1 MGSGQQQGQSKG
13 EVTPGGFV
21 LYSERMQPDR
31 RQFLAAAAN
40 AALPVSASETVDF
53 SRLRAE
59 FPWADKQLFLN
70 PAGWHPM
77 PVRAA
82 EAMRRYLEFK
92 VNGPNDGRG
101 EWAAGHQDLAKARFA
116 RLINADVDEISF
128 VQSTLMGENI
138 AGLGL
143 GLASNQGNVVT
154 DELHY
159 EGSLYM
165 YRTLEKQG
173 LELRIVRR
181 KDNRIDPQDVDAAV
195 NRKTKLVACSLI
207 SYQNGVRA
215 DVKALARI
223 AHASGAY
230 LYADVIQGA
239 GAVPIDVRALDLDF
253 CACSGYKWLMG
264 DRGLGYLYV
273 RRALQ
278 ERVLRRTMYGDRQFE
293 KFQYHMFPYDQPGPR
308 PASWA
313 PRHGA
318 GSLYEVGNIA
328 NIVAAGHAES
338 LQFILDTGVD
348 RIQAY
353 VKPMVDR
360 LRKEMPRLGY
370 PCLTPEDTPSPTSA
384 FVVERPDA
392 LRAKLARRNIDA
404 KVEWNQTRVSCS
416 IYHDMADI
424 ERFLDAVA

>member
-1 MGSGQQQGQSKG
+1 MQS
-13 EVTPGGFV
+13 
-21 LYSERMQPDR
+21 DR
-31 RQFLAAAAN
+31 RRFLASAAAIAVP
-40 AALPVSASETVDF
+40 AAARTTLDF
-53 SRLRAE
+53 AKIRSE

-77 PVRAA
+77 RVQTA

-101 EWAAGHQDLAKARFA
+101 EWATGHQDRAKVAFA
-116 RLINADVDEISF
+116 QLINADPDEISF

-138 AGLGL
+138 VGLGL

-159 EGSLYM
+159 EGSIYM

-173 LELRIVRR
+173 LELRIVKR
-181 KDNRIDPQDVDAAV
+181 KDNRIDPNDVDAAV
-195 NRKTKLVACSLI
+195 NRKTRLVACSLI

-215 DVKALARI
+215 DVKALAQI
-223 AHASGAY
+223 AHANGAY
-230 LYADVIQGA
+230 VYADVIQGA
-239 GAVPIDVRALDLDF
+239 GAVPIDVKALDLDF

-273 RRALQ
+273 RRALHGK
-278 ERVLRRTMYGDRQFE
+278 VLRRTMYGDRQFD
-293 KFQYHMFPYDQPGPR
+293 KFQYHMFPYDPPGQR
-308 PASWA
+308 PASWT
-313 PRHGA
+313 PRTGA
-318 GSLYEVGNIA
+318 GSFYEVGNIA

-338 LQFILDTGVD
+338 IRFILDLGID

-370 PCLTPEDTPSPTSA
+370 PCLTPEDTPGPTSA
-384 FVVERPDA
+384 FVVEKPEQ
-392 LRAKLARRNIDA
+392 LKAKLARRNIDA

-416 IYHDMADI
+416 VYHNMGDI
-424 ERFLDAVA
+424 DRFLEAVG

>member
-1 MGSGQQQGQSKG
+1 MKS
-13 EVTPGGFV
+13 
-21 LYSERMQPDR
+21 DR
-31 RQFLAAAAN
+31 RRFLASAAAL
-40 AALPVSASETVDF
+40 AVPAPASSEPDF
-53 SRLRAE
+53 AKIRSE
-59 FPWADKQLFLN
+59 FPWTGNQLFLN

-77 PVRAA
+77 RIQTAD
-82 EAMRRYLEFK
+82 AMRHYLDFK
-92 VNGPNDGRG
+92 LSGPGDGRG
-101 EWAAGHQDLAKARFA
+101 EWAGGHQDQAKAAFA
-116 RLINADVDEISF
+116 QLINADTAEISF
-128 VQSTLMGENI
+128 AQSTLMGENI
-138 AGLGL
+138 VGLGL

-173 LELRIVRR
+173 LELRIVRC
-181 KDNRIDPQDVDAAV
+181 KDNRIDPRDVDAAV
-195 NRKTKLVACSLI
+195 NRKTRLIATSLI

-215 DVKALARI
+215 DIKALAGV
-223 AHASGAY
+223 AHANGAY

-239 GAVPIDVRALDLDF
+239 GAVPIDVKALDLDF

-278 ERVLRRTMYGDRQFE
+278 AKVLRRTMYGDRQFSG
-293 KFQYHMFPYDQPGPR
+293 FQYHMFPHDPPGPR
-308 PASWA
+308 PASWTS
-313 PRHGA
+313 RTGA

-338 LQFILDTGVD
+338 IRFILDLGID

-370 PCLTPEDTPSPTSA
+370 PCLTPEDTPSPISA
-384 FVVERPDA
+384 FVVEKPEQ
-392 LRAKLARRNIDA
+392 LRAKLKRRNIDA
-404 KVEWNQTRVSCS
+404 KVEWNQTRVSVS
-416 IYHDMADI
+416 VYHNLADI
-424 ERFLDAVA
+424 DRFLDAVA